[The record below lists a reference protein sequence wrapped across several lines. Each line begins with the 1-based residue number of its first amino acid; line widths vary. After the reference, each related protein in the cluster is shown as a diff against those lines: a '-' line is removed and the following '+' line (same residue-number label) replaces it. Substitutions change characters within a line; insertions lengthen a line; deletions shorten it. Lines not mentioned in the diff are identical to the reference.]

1 VGKELYEEEE
11 YNKAINPLTEALIIF
26 SHHKGIK
33 LNLMQ
38 ELLSTYDND
47 KLNNDELKQV
57 KKLILKLITFSKEHE
72 LYTRL
77 KKMQKKYQQL
87 ASI

>member
-11 YNKAINPLTEALIIF
+11 YNKAINPLTEALTIF
-26 SHHKGIK
+26 PHHKGIK

-38 ELLSTYDND
+38 VLLCTYDND
-47 KLNNDELKQV
+47 KLDNDELKQV
-57 KKLILKLITFSKEHE
+57 KKMILQLITFSKEHE

-77 KKMQKKYQQL
+77 NKMQKKYQQL